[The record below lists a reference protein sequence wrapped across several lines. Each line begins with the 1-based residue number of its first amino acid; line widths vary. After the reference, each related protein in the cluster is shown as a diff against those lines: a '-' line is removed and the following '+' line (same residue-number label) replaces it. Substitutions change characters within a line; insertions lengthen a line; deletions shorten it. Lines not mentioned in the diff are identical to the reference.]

1 MSTILKKK
9 YNYDIIINSEK
20 IITIY
25 NIHNFN
31 KNYSEEYNDNIYNVK
46 VSALKELT
54 EKQLFLDVIDSLV
67 KIYKNNFDF
76 VVSQNFKD
84 TIYGLENNTEIE
96 KQNLKKTL
104 LYEIFFN
111 VIIKFDEI
119 IITNYKQHNADL
131 KDFFIKF
138 TMVFSCVDKNQL
150 SCRLFNSDL
159 YGRRSTMYDFELI
172 TGYVHSHLPR
182 SYNFGDFNRFC
193 LGSGP
198 INLVLIDLS
207 NSKTSFN
214 IIKFKG
220 FLYQIKSYLAWESIE
235 GTPYIKMIE
244 RNNIGDINVEENI
257 QCFCTSDL
265 NYNYHYN
272 YNSEKIETIKQLSSK
287 FIKLLIDNGFINI
300 VLKKNFEKDIN
311 EIDIELSF
319 EKELEFIDLIKN
331 DKIIRISSTTIID
344 IEHLKIFAIKK
355 NNKYYK
361 IESQNRLMSN
371 ESLNNKELFEFKG
384 EMIKSKIISSES
396 IKVEFIVVL
405 NPYFKKKLL
414 STIKNIILKNERNN
428 IEQNKNYRIREYENT
443 SIYI

>member
-25 NIHNFN
+25 NIHKFN

-84 TIYGLENNTEIE
+84 TIYGLENNTETE
-96 KQNLKKTL
+96 KQNLKKNL
-104 LYEIFFN
+104 LYEIFFD

-150 SCRLFNSDL
+150 SCRLFNSHL

-172 TGYVHSHLPR
+172 TGYVHSHLSR
-182 SYNFGDFNRFC
+182 DYIFGDFNRFC

-198 INLVLIDLS
+198 ISLVLIDLS
-207 NSKTSFN
+207 NKATPFN
-214 IIKFKG
+214 VIKFKG

-235 GTPYIKMIE
+235 GGPYIKMIE
-244 RNNIGDINVEENI
+244 RNNIHNDFIGKNAK
-257 QCFCTSDL
+257 CFCKLNTYYSHSD
-265 NYNYHYN
+265 
-272 YNSEKIETIKQLSSK
+272 IENTQIKQLCSK
-287 FIKLLIDNGFINI
+287 FVKLLISNELINI
-300 VLKKNFEKDIN
+300 TLKKNLKKDIN
-311 EIDIELSF
+311 EIDVEMSL
-319 EKELEFIDLIKN
+319 EKELEFVNFLKNNEIIHLPINVVVNTKELDL
-331 DKIIRISSTTIID
+331 
-344 IEHLKIFAIKK
+344 FAIKR
-355 NNKYYK
+355 NNEYYK
-361 IESQNRLMSN
+361 PDLQNKLTYNRTLD
-371 ESLNNKELFEFKG
+371 NKELFEFKG

-396 IKVEFIVVL
+396 IKVESIVVL